1 MQPKDERGEENSM
14 SVSREWIAREA
25 EQKERLYAR
34 HGKPLESAHKGEY
47 VAISR
52 DGRTIVGKR
61 MGEVLHKAEEDFGG
75 GEFSMARIGYPAL
88 ARWLAIPE

>member
-1 MQPKDERGEENSM
+1 MR
-14 SVSREWIAREA
+14 VSQDWFVREA
-25 EQKERLYAR
+25 KQKERLYAQY
-34 HGKPLESAHKGEY
+34 GKPLESAHKGEY

-75 GEFSMARIGYPAL
+75 GNFSMARIGYPAL